1 MGFQGRRRFPLCK
14 SVSTFVQPP
23 SRCCSPSQ
31 CCCPDCPRAGP
42 LAHGQQARRRCDGNR
57 IAPSWVRVPCQSPG
71 GESCPVAF
79 APSSTA
85 LVGFGLCR
93 PSPGAA
99 PAWGPL
105 PFDLWEPSVR
115 GLGLPF
121 PDCEEAEQGFLCGSA
136 VRRPL
141 GGACP
146 SATTL
151 SLPCVSFR
159 YPCCAH
165 VTHVDKSANFYLFF
179 LMAWVHFTG
188 FSEFVLLFFKRYLFM
203 CKNCYSFLL

>member
-1 MGFQGRRRFPLCK
+1 MGVQGRRRFPLCK

-42 LAHGQQARRRCDGNR
+42 LAHGQQARRCCDGNG

-71 GESCPVAF
+71 GESCPAAF

-105 PFDLWEPSVR
+105 PFDLWEPSV
-115 GLGLPF
+115 
-121 PDCEEAEQGFLCGSA
+121 GSA
-136 VRRPL
+136 CLCQTVKRPSRASCA
-141 GGACP
+141 GR
-146 SATTL
+146 
-151 SLPCVSFR
+151 PC
-159 YPCCAH
+159 A
-165 VTHVDKSANFYLFF
+165 
-179 LMAWVHFTG
+179 
-188 FSEFVLLFFKRYLFM
+188 VLWGVPARPRPRCHCLV
-203 CKNCYSFLL
+203 